1 MSEPELLQ
9 SEEIRRRLAEKAALV
24 AELEAR
30 NPHPRST
37 REHTQVSVPAPA
49 KSITA
54 EPAVLSKLVR
64 NAARANR
71 RALHSAEV
79 ANEDRILADDAR
91 KALDAYMREN
101 GLA

>member
-1 MSEPELLQ
+1 MSEPELLP

-30 NPHPRST
+30 NPHT
-37 REHTQVSVPAPA
+37 GAREHTQVSVPAPA

>member
-1 MSEPELLQ
+1 MSEPELLP

-24 AELEAR
+24 AELESRFQKPEGHAS
-30 NPHPRST
+30 PST
-37 REHTQVSVPAPA
+37 APAPA